1 MRRETL
7 PAGQPPRVLVTRCAG
22 DLRVEVWDEAAIG
35 IDTDDQRAEVEREGD
50 TLILSTRNDLEL
62 WLPAGVELRAERVNG
77 DLRIDG
83 VAQAF
88 VETVDGDLDAADID
102 TLTVERKV
110 GGDVEVRRVRMAEI
124 GAVGGDAGC
133 ESIGEALRIG
143 SVGGDLE
150 VHASAGAVLI
160 AENIG
165 GDLEIVEAA
174 SARCG
179 SVGGD
184 AALRQIGGDAR
195 VGDVGGDC
203 LLEQVAG
210 VAQVGSIGGDAT
222 FDRVSGGLEVG
233 SVGGDLALSA
243 PFNGVSRLVVGGDA
257 AINLGPSPD
266 VRISATVGGQVE
278 GPPIVSHVHGGAI
291 SIVYGEGTNHLTLV
305 VGGDLDLSGGG
316 APRASSATAGDWRDF
331 ERDMERLGEELGR
344 MGEELGRAFAGW
356 GAARSREWEERL
368 RRRAQEA
375 HERAEDRVRRAAE
388 RVEASVQRQPERV
401 RVRINDRE
409 WVFDQERLERLK
421 EQARQAAREGVA
433 GAIAA
438 IDRAF
443 AAMGVPPTPPPPP
456 APGEPPAPPYPAT
469 GQTIRIEVPPE
480 AAAGQ
485 AGAEAPAPAPPE
497 LRHPDEERAA
507 ILRMVAEGRITP
519 EEGDMLLDALG

>member
-1 MRRETL
+1 
-7 PAGQPPRVLVTRCAG
+7 VTRCAG
-22 DLRVEVWDEAAIG
+22 DLRVGVWDAAAIG
-35 IDTDDQRAEVEREGD
+35 IDTDDERAEVGREGD
-50 TLILSTRNDLEL
+50 AVILSTRNDLEL
-62 WLPAGVELRAERVNG
+62 WLPAGAELRAEWVNG
-77 DLRIDG
+77 DVRIAG

-88 VETVDGDLDAADID
+88 VEMVAGDLNAADLDA
-102 TLTVERKV
+102 LTVERQV
-110 GGDVEVRRVRMAEI
+110 GGDVEIRRVRMAEI
-124 GAVGGDAGC
+124 GAVGGNAGC

-150 VHASAGAVLI
+150 VHASASAVLI
-160 AENIG
+160 AESIG

-184 AALRQIGGDAR
+184 AALRQIGGDAQ

-203 LLEQVAG
+203 VLEQVSGA
-210 VAQVGSIGGDAT
+210 AQVGSVGGNAT
-222 FDRVSGGLEVG
+222 FERVSGGLEVG
-233 SVGGDLALSA
+233 GVGGDLKLSA
-243 PFNGVSRLVVGGDA
+243 PFHGVSRLVVGGDA

-278 GPPIVSHVHGGAI
+278 GPQIVSHVHGGTI
-291 SIVYGEGTNHLTLV
+291 SIVYGEGTNLLTLS
-305 VGGDLDLSGGG
+305 VGGDLDVSGGG
-316 APRASSATAGDWRDF
+316 VPRASSATAGDWRDF
-331 ERDMERLGEELGR
+331 ERDMERLGAELGR

-356 GAARSREWEERL
+356 GAARSREWNERV
-368 RRRAQEA
+368 RRLSQEA
-375 HERAEDRVRRAAE
+375 RERAEDRVRRAAE

-443 AAMGVPPTPPPPP
+443 AAMGMPPTPPPPP

-469 GQTIRIEVPPE
+469 GPTMRIEMPPE
-480 AAAGQ
+480 AAAGR
-485 AGAEAPAPAPPE
+485 AGVEALAPTPTEP
-497 LRHPDEERAA
+497 RHPDEERAA
-507 ILRMVAEGRITP
+507 ILRMIAERRITP